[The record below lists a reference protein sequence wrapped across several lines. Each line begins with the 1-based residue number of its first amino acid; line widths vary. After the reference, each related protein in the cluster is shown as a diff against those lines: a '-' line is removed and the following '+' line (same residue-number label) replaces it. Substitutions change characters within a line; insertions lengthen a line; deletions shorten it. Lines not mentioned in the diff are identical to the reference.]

1 MLRVLTTATML
12 LALLA
17 TEENNTHMLGYV
29 IQDILKD
36 LAEENEGVSV
46 MAVGGPEHFDQNQL
60 DDLFDV

>member
-1 MLRVLTTATML
+1 ML